1 MIRFVIVE
9 THYSLKFI
17 VMKKIAYILTLTL
30 VTFSGCKFVNER
42 ILGREADTLETYAAN
57 LEKQLAGIESEH
69 FYELEKIKME
79 SQAKI
84 DSIIYYYESQL
95 SGKTRKY
102 TGVASG
108 AYYVIVGSF
117 KTPGY
122 ADAWSAKVTAM
133 GYPTEIVPMR
143 SWNLVSTGSYTS
155 LRQASNDLA
164 KFRTVVAPDSW
175 IYVAR

>member
-1 MIRFVIVE
+1 
-9 THYSLKFI
+9 
-17 VMKKIAYILTLTL
+17 MKKIAYILILAL

-57 LEKQLAGIESEH
+57 LEQQLAGIESEH
-69 FYELEKIKME
+69 FYELEKVKME

-84 DSIIYYYESQL
+84 DSIINYYESQL
-95 SGKTRKY
+95 SGKTRRY

-108 AYYVIVGSF
+108 AYYIIVGSF

-122 ADAWSAKVTAM
+122 ADAWSVKVTAM

-155 LRQASNDLA
+155 LRQASRDLE
-164 KFRTVVAPDSW
+164 KFRTAIAPDSW

>member
-1 MIRFVIVE
+1 
-9 THYSLKFI
+9 
-17 VMKKIAYILTLTL
+17 MKKIAYILTLTL

-42 ILGREADTLETYAAN
+42 ILGREADTLETYTAN
-57 LEKQLAGIESEH
+57 LEQQLAGIESEH
-69 FYELEKIKME
+69 FYELEKVKME

-95 SGKTRKY
+95 SGKGRKY
-102 TGVASG
+102 TGAAAG
-108 AYYVIVGSF
+108 AYYIIVGSF

-122 ADAWSAKVTAM
+122 ADAWSAKVTSM
-133 GYPTEIVPMR
+133 GYPAEVVLMR

-155 LRQASNDLA
+155 LRKASSDLE
-164 KFRTVVAPDSW
+164 KFKTAVAPDSW